1 MRAVAVLSLV
11 LALASGMAWGGAEAA
26 PLEHCVKAEAAYQ
39 AGDHA
44 LEIEYY
50 TRCIDDEG
58 PASATRAIAHNNR
71 GVAHLAAGDP
81 DSAIADY
88 EKALSLDSAY
98 AMAYANRG
106 MAQLAKGNFVQSLR
120 DYDTALDFDPAYAPA
135 YTNRCWLFGFMGYG
149 EAALEDCDESL
160 RLRPDDSFTL
170 DARAFAFWLLEDQ
183 EKARQ
188 DLQLAQ
194 RLDPSRPIWY
204 ERFAEFER
212 IYSVGYPYATAAVQS
227 ADRQAEADQAT
238 ALQAPS
244 GSTARP
250 H

>member
-11 LALASGMAWGGAEAA
+11 LALSSGMAWGGAEAA

-39 AGDHA
+39 AGDHT

-106 MAQLAKGNFVQSLR
+106 MAQLAKGSGPGGLR
-120 DYDTALDFDPAYAPA
+120 
-135 YTNRCWLFGFMGYG
+135 
-149 EAALEDCDESL
+149 
-160 RLRPDDSFTL
+160 
-170 DARAFAFWLLEDQ
+170 
-183 EKARQ
+183 
-188 DLQLAQ
+188 
-194 RLDPSRPIWY
+194 
-204 ERFAEFER
+204 
-212 IYSVGYPYATAAVQS
+212 
-227 ADRQAEADQAT
+227 
-238 ALQAPS
+238 
-244 GSTARP
+244 
-250 H
+250 

>member
-11 LALASGMAWGGAEAA
+11 LALSSGMAWGGAEAA

-39 AGDHA
+39 AGDHT

-183 EKARQ
+183 EKSVSPNSRRSSRSATLTR
-188 DLQLAQ
+188 
-194 RLDPSRPIWY
+194 PPPSSRP
-204 ERFAEFER
+204 
-212 IYSVGYPYATAAVQS
+212 
-227 ADRQAEADQAT
+227 
-238 ALQAPS
+238 
-244 GSTARP
+244 TARP
-250 H
+250 KPTKRRYSKRPADRRRARTD